1 MIIFKLQLHALQD
14 TKPLVLHPSLHRET
28 FMVRPLR
35 LYWRTVVA
43 LLRLLPGGL
52 RNQITRSRYLA
63 APPPP
68 PLDAGFLITPTTI
81 STAPQMGDMKFENE
95 DKFAE
100 KIQLELKNTRY
111 ACSALEPLSR
121 GSSNFMFKGTL
132 AKALEDGTTE
142 VAVKH
147 SEGFVA
153 ACPQNS
159 MATSR
164 CVCVLGRWAAWR
176 D

>member
-1 MIIFKLQLHALQD
+1 
-14 TKPLVLHPSLHRET
+14 
-28 FMVRPLR
+28 
-35 LYWRTVVA
+35 
-43 LLRLLPGGL
+43 
-52 RNQITRSRYLA
+52 
-63 APPPP
+63 
-68 PLDAGFLITPTTI
+68 
-81 STAPQMGDMKFENE
+81 MKFANE

-100 KIQLELKNTRY
+100 KIQLELQNTRY
-111 ACSALEPLSR
+111 ACSALESLSR

-164 CVCVLGRWAAWR
+164 CVCVPITGRETAWR

>member
-1 MIIFKLQLHALQD
+1 MALFPRGPRIIISIQTSTTAL
-14 TKPLVLHPSLHRET
+14 TRHSFYTPSLRLET

-35 LYWRTVVA
+35 LYWRTAVA
-43 LLRLLPGGL
+43 LLKLLPSGL
-52 RNQITRSRYLA
+52 RNYVTRYRYIA
-63 APPPP
+63 APS
-68 PLDAGFLITPTTI
+68 LHTGFLTTPTTT
-81 STAPQMGDMKFENE
+81 STAPQIDDMKFENE

-100 KIQLELKNTRY
+100 KIQLELRNTRY
-111 ACSALEPLSR
+111 ACSALESLSR

-132 AKALEDGTTE
+132 DKALDDGTTE

-164 CVCVLGRWAAWR
+164 CVRVLGR
-176 D
+176 